1 MTYDKS
7 DFHVLNEGA
16 IFVAGVGVF
25 PINDSELHKL
35 YPNFTT
41 SEQMLKE
48 IKALGARPIN
58 VLPTN
63 FLEKLLSL

>member
-7 DFHVLNEGA
+7 DFHVLNNGA

-25 PINDSELHKL
+25 PINDPKLHKL

-48 IKALGARPIN
+48 IKELGARPIN